1 VIQYHS
7 GYMILFILSF
17 IAGILTVLAPCTL
30 PLLPVIVGSSV
41 SGTPSKRKALIITIS
56 LGVSIILFTF
66 LLKVSTVF
74 INIPAETWEIIS
86 GFIIIIFGIISLTP
100 EIWEDLEFV
109 SRLNSSSNRLL
120 GLGYQKENFW
130 GNVIIGVAL
139 GPVFSSCS
147 PTYFVILATV
157 LPQSI
162 FLGFLD
168 LLIYSLGL
176 CGTLLIIAFLGQ
188 RVVGKFAGLS
198 DTHGWFRRTLGVLF
212 IILGIS
218 IMLGYEKKVEEK
230 LLLSGFF
237 DITRVE
243 QYLLRYNDKKEEN
256 QSVNSEVQ
264 SETSIQKTTGPKAPE
279 IVNPSGFI
287 NTDGKSITIG
297 QFKGRK
303 VVLLDVWTYSCINC
317 QRTLPYVESWYEKY
331 KDMGLV
337 VIGLHT
343 PEFSF
348 EKVKSNVEDA
358 TKKYGLTYPIVMDND
373 YSTWTAFGNQ
383 YWPRKYLINSEGE
396 IIYDHIGEGDY
407 EETEI
412 AIQHALSELNNK
424 NISEKVSEPTNAVK
438 VEASKV
444 NSPETYFGAGR
455 NEYFGNGK
463 SGVLGVQNLSLPMIM
478 GTNRFYLEGSWDF
491 TSEFA
496 TSETN
501 SKIIFKY
508 NAKNVYLVGSGPL
521 SGVKITILKD
531 GKFYKQLFIRENELY
546 TIIEGIDYG
555 QHTLEIDTPPGLNAF
570 TFTFG

>member
-1 VIQYHS
+1 
-7 GYMILFILSF
+7 MILFILSF